1 MLKQK
6 AWSTGQTDR
15 CAKKG
20 KAREKRSKP
29 KKARGAHIIEMGAD
43 MRRHMCVWPLL
54 LSLMAWSLVDGTE
67 AAFCTTPVW
76 QHRTL
81 CCCPRNVL

>member
-20 KAREKRSKP
+20 KAREKR
-29 KKARGAHIIEMGAD
+29 KKQGVHTIIEMGAD

-54 LSLMAWSLVDGTE
+54 LSLMAWSLVVGTE

>member
-1 MLKQK
+1 MFKVSCWQ
-6 AWSTGQTDR
+6 
-15 CAKKG
+15 G
-20 KAREKRSKP
+20 KAREKAGKAA
-29 KKARGAHIIEMGAD
+29 KKRVKQGVHTIIEMGAD

-54 LSLMAWSLVDGTE
+54 LSLMAWSLVVGTE

-81 CCCPRNVL
+81 CCCPPNVL